1 MGCLAADRFLPWPLA
16 QPRAR
21 VPPEIDAAANG
32 VPFGCERD
40 RLADGVQVA
49 PAFGEAALA
58 LERRAAAVPV
68 HQVHRLARIVGGVCR
83 GQPAA
88 GALLEGGLLSGSDRV
103 PQLGDLR
110 GAVGAT

>member
-21 VPPEIDAAANG
+21 VPPEIDAAADG
-32 VPFGCERD
+32 VPLGRERD

-58 LERRAAAVPV
+58 LEGRAAAVPV
-68 HQVHRLARIVGGVCR
+68 HQIHRLARAVGGVDR
-83 GQPAA
+83 GQPTA
-88 GALLEGGLLSGSDRV
+88 GALLKSGFLAGSDCV
-103 PQLGDLR
+103 P
-110 GAVGAT
+110 